1 MRRDAA
7 LGGGAVGAGV
17 GDGEEERRLQRLGD
31 GLEHAG
37 LGADGRAR
45 AGGEALGLHQRLG
58 VGLGAA
64 GVGAG
69 HHGEQ
74 AVAEGGEAGG
84 VRRRALAAGAADRHL
99 EGGKFVVA
107 DALEAGEARVAQ
119 LPAAAAVGVGADLD
133 GGEGVLQRARHP
145 LCGAV
150 VGVERLG
157 DLGQ

>member
-37 LGADGRAR
+37 LGA
-45 AGGEALGLHQRLG
+45 
-58 VGLGAA
+58 A

-74 AVAEGGEAGG
+74 AVAVGGEAGG

-150 VGVERLG
+150 VGVELLG